1 MKGLILILSLSFSI
15 PIFALGPGTDTGGGG
30 PSMTSKFIKTF
41 DFNSEFL
48 NEEEYHDGLHLIE
61 EENIEKVILQNGNE
75 FDLIRAKNLFENQN
89 LLTE

>member
-48 NEEEYHDGLHLIE
+48 NEEEYHDGLRLIE
-61 EENIEKVILQNGNE
+61 EDKLEKVILENGKE
-75 FDLIRAKNLFENQN
+75 FDLIHARDMFEGRQ
-89 LLTE
+89 EF